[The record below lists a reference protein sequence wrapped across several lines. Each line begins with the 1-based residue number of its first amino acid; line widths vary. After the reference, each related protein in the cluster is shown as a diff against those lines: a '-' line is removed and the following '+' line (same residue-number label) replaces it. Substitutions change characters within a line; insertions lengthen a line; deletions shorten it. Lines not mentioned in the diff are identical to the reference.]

1 MRKDNIIYINDKDI
15 WIEWSAILI
24 EGSYNSLMEP
34 ADLKSYVENDFRSQH
49 GKRVSV
55 KNTRYKDRNITLV
68 FDIQG
73 TSMRDYNSKKD
84 SLLAEMQKGIFELK
98 VIPLMTVYKVFL
110 PPGYFLGLSS
120 DPGLSSGKFSVR
132 LNEPNPTDRKTEN
145 ILPWLF
151 KDDKWREGYWV
162 EGGRWGIDL
171 DE

>member
-1 MRKDNIIYINDKDI
+1 MRKDNLLFINDKDI
-15 WIEWSAILI
+15 WKEWSALLI

-34 ADLKSYVENDFRSQH
+34 ADLKTYVENDFRSEH

-73 TSMRDYNSKKD
+73 TSMRDYNNKKD

-98 VIPLMTVYKVFL
+98 VIPLKTTYKVYL
-110 PPGYFLGLSS
+110 PSGYFLGLNS
-120 DPGLSSGKFSVR
+120 DPGLSSGKLSVR
-132 LNEPNPTDRKTEN
+132 LNEPNPKDRIKDAG
-145 ILPWLF
+145 LPWLF
-151 KDDKWREGYWV
+151 KDEKWREGFWV
-162 EGGRWGIDL
+162 EDGRWGIDL